1 MPVAFRFRGVTTKHL
16 YSFMSNPLPV
26 GAATVVINGEVCVP
40 TNNDTSLARGTRG
53 PVPLTDPYGFTIVP
67 STWEQQ

>member
-1 MPVAFRFRGVTTKHL
+1 MPGFRFRGVTTKQM
-16 YSFMSNPLPV
+16 YSFRANPLPT

-53 PVPLTDPYGFTIVP
+53 PVPPTDPYGFTIVP
-67 STWEQQ
+67 STWEQL